1 MFYGNACISDFH
13 LRIIV
18 YVTLIASKLQCN
30 ESLILFMKHWQ
41 AWIIGDWSWQRIL
54 RLPLIAY
61 GTIALYA
68 YCFGD
73 RQLFQ
78 PHPASYRDTPDLVK
92 LATPNGQTISALY
105 LTHVAAQYT
114 ILYSHGNAQDL
125 GDIRPILED
134 LRTLKFNILAYDYR
148 GYGTSQGKPSEANA
162 YQDIQTAYRFLTEQR
177 GIKGDRIILLGQS
190 IGSGPS
196 VYLATRKPIAGLIIQ
211 SGFVSAFR
219 IVVPFP
225 LLPFDKFPNGDRIA
239 QVHSPVLVVHGTGDQ
254 LIPFWQA
261 KALYGAANQPK
272 DLVPIQGAGHNDV
285 NEVGGQQ
292 YLKRIQTFAES
303 L

>member
-1 MFYGNACISDFH
+1 VD
-13 LRIIV
+13 
-18 YVTLIASKLQCN
+18 VTLIAFKLQCI
-30 ESLILFMKHWQ
+30 ELLILSMKHWQ
-41 AWIIGDWSWQRIL
+41 TWIIGHWSWQRIL

-68 YCFGD
+68 YFCGD

-78 PHPASYRDTPDLVK
+78 PHPASYRDTPDLIR
-92 LATPNGQTISALY
+92 LSTPNGQTISAQY
-105 LTHVAAQYT
+105 LTHAAAQYT

-134 LRTLKFNILAYDYR
+134 LRGLKFNILAYDYR
-148 GYGTSQGKPSEANA
+148 GYGTSQGTPSEANA
-162 YQDIQTAYRFLTEQR
+162 YQDIQTAYRFLTQHH

-196 VYLATRKPIAGLIIQ
+196 VYLATQQPIAGLIIQ

-225 LLPFDKFPNGDRIA
+225 LLPFDKFPNGDRIS
-239 QVHSPVLVVHGTGDQ
+239 QVHAPVLVVHGTTDQ

-285 NEVGGQQ
+285 NEIGGKQ
-292 YLKRIQTFAES
+292 YLQRIQTFAQS
-303 L
+303 LSSP